1 MSQILDNNIVYLL
14 KSNEINRALDLVID
28 KTSDNQ
34 LNTYKVLSAKLMMLL
49 GQLDR
54 FNEYSKKVNIKAYF
68 SKGPSTYMYYYMY
81 YCLVELDYEKKE
93 DYLDKFDQAI
103 DLLNEDQYKIETIL
117 KDLTDKKLAWME
129 KEEHLESVESTNN
142 YMKDELEKG
151 HKVKIVTA
159 DEQVAGKG
167 QKDHLF
173 VSPKGGL
180 YISLNINVPDSDLV
194 LVTSQ
199 AGVLAAKS
207 LKKISNEDIK
217 IKWLNDLYIEDKK
230 FAGILCE
237 SAVDSKG
244 HAQYTIVGIGINLVE
259 ESPIPYD
266 LEDKMTT
273 LLGKDADI
281 STKDIIENVKYYLIP
296 AIFSMQEG
304 ICHKKLL
311 ENYNELI
318 AKKDELVTVYN
329 DKEEI
334 SGILVA
340 LDENLDL
347 VLDIDGKEKS
357 FSYGYYRL
365 KFNK

>member
-1 MSQILDNNIVYLL
+1 MSQILENNIVYLL

-54 FNEYSKKVNIKAYF
+54 FNEYIKKVNIKAYF

-81 YCLVELDYEKKE
+81 YSLVELDYEKRE
-93 DYLDKFDQAI
+93 EYLDKFEEAS
-103 DLLNEDQYKIETIL
+103 DLLNDDQYKIETIL
-117 KDLTDKKLAWME
+117 KDLTDEKLAWME
-129 KEEHLESVESTNN
+129 EEEHLESVESTNT
-142 YMKDELEKG
+142 YMKGELEKG
-151 HKVKIVTA
+151 HKVRIVTA
-159 DEQVAGKG
+159 DEQIAGKG

-180 YISLNINVPDSDLV
+180 YISLNIKVPDSDLV

-199 AGVLAAKS
+199 AGVLVAKS
-207 LKKISNEDIK
+207 LKKISDEDIK
-217 IKWLNDLYIEDKK
+217 IKWLNDLYIDDKK

-237 SAVDSKG
+237 SAVDCKG

-259 ESPIPYD
+259 ESPIPEN
-266 LEDKMTT
+266 LKEKMTT
-273 LLGKDADI
+273 LLGKEADL
-281 STKDIIENVKYYLIP
+281 STRDIIENVKYYVVP

-304 ICHKKLL
+304 ICHTKLL
-311 ENYNELI
+311 EKYNELI
-318 AKKDELVTVYN
+318 AKKDDLVTVYN
-329 DKEEI
+329 ESEEI
-334 SGILVA
+334 SGVLVG
-340 LDENLDL
+340 LDENLDV
-347 VLDIDGKEKS
+347 VLNVDGEEKS